1 MEKRMDYGVQSHSEW
16 LMMDLH
22 EKVAHHEES
31 DEQEHDC
38 EVLEFVGTHKGMVW
52 QIAAAWIPLSWS
64 CCHIC
69 RSRFVCIVSY
79 VFES

>member
-1 MEKRMDYGVQSHSEW
+1 
-16 LMMDLH
+16 MMDLH

-52 QIAAAWIPLSWS
+52 QIAAAWIPLS
-64 CCHIC
+64 
-69 RSRFVCIVSY
+69 
-79 VFES
+79 